1 MRARSLGHVVLKV
14 SDLRCSEA
22 FYVDTLGMPVLGR
35 ISDPVHMTFFSL
47 RSHHDVSLSHH
58 DFALLE
64 IDGDASPGD
73 PRATGLA
80 HVAFEIG
87 DSLDDLRAAKTA
99 LASAGVT
106 IHREQD
112 HGFAR
117 SLYVLD
123 PDANEVELY
132 VDTSTAGGTGHE
144 EP

>member
-1 MRARSLGHVVLKV
+1 
-14 SDLRCSEA
+14 
-22 FYVDTLGMPVLGR
+22 MPVLGR

-64 IDGDASPGD
+64 LDGDASPGD

-123 PDANEVELY
+123 PHANEVELY